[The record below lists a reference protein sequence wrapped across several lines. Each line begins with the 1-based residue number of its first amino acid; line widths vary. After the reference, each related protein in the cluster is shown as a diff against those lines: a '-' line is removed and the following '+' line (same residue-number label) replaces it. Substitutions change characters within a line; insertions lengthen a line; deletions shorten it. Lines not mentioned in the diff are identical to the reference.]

1 MTTCDSG
8 QGSDE
13 LLCTPRRAKRI
24 FGTGGSSTK
33 RSLFQ
38 QADLQN
44 QMDTNSGD
52 ESDLGPMSP
61 LALTDRSPSSIYSS
75 PGRQFLSP
83 LASPEGSPQIPL
95 MNLTWDRL
103 KPSGSAEKRLSPF
116 STLRHVTKTA
126 RSSPRR
132 KIFPDSPK
140 SSTRSPKSSTRS
152 PATALSENLADTPIR
167 TISRYSQELILETP
181 LRDSMTDL
189 QNENTIAET
198 PQKEES
204 PEVKQITP
212 LGSVN
217 KDASLPRLHR
227 RKTLGAF
234 DVDEIS
240 PGKKGNSLKRHINDP
255 IVVLTKL
262 QKTEESSTIPKARA
276 ALFQDKSENNKNVT
290 LDTKSFYGSGKQQRL
305 SAFGVDWKQ
314 IEQSKKRRSLPAH
327 NAKSTVRQ
335 SQKRHKKGE
344 INCGVSHGLKK
355 PKPKKHVSRVE
366 AFRKEKQASPPALTA
381 ILEIPVESESQKSEE
396 SSKISETRKKARS
409 PSPEID
415 PTKRF
420 FKRIRAKPATVTVS
434 DKIKLNVSEGKF
446 SLEPKKVRKS
456 QNKKPKLDFSL
467 DATDLIIDEPEFEST
482 KDRDV
487 AKLIKV
493 LEDDWTDDEYE
504 PMDTLQNRDK
514 KIANV
519 EQVYPSFQDVMM
531 SPASELSNMT
541 SVMNIEDSAALQEDK
556 IPSETGEETQ
566 TECSFYPLFEKGYS
580 SNRVASPKH
589 RGVKRSANWQISSK
603 AGGADDQYQ
612 IDCGQKNFGANQ
624 CNECGIVYQVGDAE
638 DENAHLNYH
647 NNVRTL
653 KFQGWKNEKLVWDE
667 EHTSSRIILIEP
679 SDPKQHWKKVGEILN
694 VVDTDLGLA
703 DMQLAYYGDKN
714 VYLYVRDKNVLGVLV
729 AEPVKAAHRMIPE
742 LVELDCCSSES
753 TPVKC
758 GVNVVWTAMSH
769 RRQGIARQLVDTIRR
784 SYYFGYIMT
793 MDDIAFSTP
802 TPSGKI
808 FAEKYT
814 KTRNFKVYN

>member
-13 LLCTPRRAKRI
+13 LLCTPRRTKRL

-38 QADLQN
+38 QAELQN
-44 QMDTNSGD
+44 QMDMNSGD

-103 KPSGSAEKRLSPF
+103 RPSGSAEKRLSPF

-140 SSTRSPKSSTRS
+140 STRSPKSIRS
-152 PATALSENLADTPIR
+152 PAKPLSKNLADTPVRI
-167 TISRYSQELILETP
+167 ISRYSQEFIPESP
-181 LRDSMTDL
+181 LRDSITHV

-198 PQKEES
+198 PQKEEN

-212 LGSVN
+212 LGSLN

-240 PGKKGNSLKRHINDP
+240 PEKKGNSFKRHINDP

-262 QKTEESSTIPKARA
+262 QKTDESSTIPKARA
-276 ALFQDKSENNKNVT
+276 ALFQDKSENNKNIT

-314 IEQSKKRRSLPAH
+314 LEQSKKRRSLPAH
-327 NAKSTVRQ
+327 AKSNVRQ

-366 AFRKEKQASPPALTA
+366 AFRREKQASPTALAPIPET
-381 ILEIPVESESQKSEE
+381 PVEPESRRSEE
-396 SSKISETRKKARS
+396 TSKIPETKTKKARS

-446 SLEPKKVRKS
+446 SLEQKKVRKS

-504 PMDTLQNRDK
+504 SMDTLQNKEK
-514 KIANV
+514 KIANT
-519 EQVYPSFQDVMM
+519 EEVYPSFQDVMM

-541 SVMNIEDSAALQEDK
+541 SVMNIEDSALQEDR
-556 IPSETGEETQ
+556 ISSEKEEETQ
-566 TECSFYPLFEKGYS
+566 TENTFYPLFVKGYS
-580 SNRVASPKH
+580 SNKVDSPKN
-589 RGVKRSANWQISSK
+589 RGVKRSANWQLSSK
-603 AGGADDQYQ
+603 AGGAEDQYQ
-612 IDCGQKNFGANQ
+612 IDCGQKNFGATQ

-679 SDPKQHWKKVGEILN
+679 SDPKQHWKKVSEILN

-714 VYLYVRDKNVLGVLV
+714 IYLYVRDKNVLGVLV

-758 GVNVVWTAMSH
+758 GINVVWTAMSH
-769 RRQGIARQLVDTIRR
+769 RRQGIARQLVDTIR
-784 SYYFGYIMT
+784 
-793 MDDIAFSTP
+793 
-802 TPSGKI
+802 
-808 FAEKYT
+808 
-814 KTRNFKVYN
+814 